1 MKRKRLKIFM
11 ITFIII
17 SISVLSG
24 FMINN
29 FQTRKDSASQGSQA
43 TEQTEGVE
51 NLSGNDMVQEETGF
65 SFYVNESAVK
75 KTKTTSNEVT
85 TFVLEAKLFI
95 TNKSSNVET
104 IDPDAFMVSYDTE
117 GKGLLYS
124 IEYGNIEKP
133 IILEGKATT
142 AINFVVTYLIQ
153 DVENFNDH
161 KKHNLQF
168 NYINESIYDCMV

>member
-1 MKRKRLKIFM
+1 MKRKRFRIFM

-29 FQTRKDSASQGSQA
+29 FQQRKKLELESTVPPIIS
-43 TEQTEGVE
+43 EGVD
-51 NLSGNDMVQEETGF
+51 NQNKNDSKEESGF
-65 SFYVNESAVK
+65 SFYVNENAVK
-75 KTKTTSNEVT
+75 KTKRTSNEVT

-95 TNKSSNVET
+95 TNKSSNTAT
-104 IDPDAFMVSYDTE
+104 IDPDGFSINYDTE

-124 IEYGNIEKP
+124 IEYGDIEKP
-133 IILEGKATT
+133 VVLEGNETT

-153 DVENFNDH
+153 DVENFNDT
-161 KKHNLQF
+161 KKQNLKF
-168 NYINESIYDCMV
+168 NYINEEILTCLV

>member
-1 MKRKRLKIFM
+1 MKRKRFRIFM

-29 FQTRKDSASQGSQA
+29 FQHRRKQQLENTIPPTVTEGIGGSSSGSQ
-43 TEQTEGVE
+43 ESR
-51 NLSGNDMVQEETGF
+51 L

-95 TNKSSNVET
+95 TNTGSSTET
-104 IDPDAFMVSYDTE
+104 IDPDAFMVNYDTE

-124 IEYGNIEKP
+124 IEYGDIEKP
-133 IILEGKATT
+133 IILEGKSTT
-142 AINFVVTYLIQ
+142 AVNFVVTYLIQ
-153 DVENFNDH
+153 DVENFNDN
-161 KKHNLQF
+161 KKQTLQF
-168 NYINESIYDCMV
+168 NYINNPIFTCLV

>member
-1 MKRKRLKIFM
+1 M

-29 FQTRKDSASQGSQA
+29 FQSRKNMTTQGTQESSKTENVENFNGGSQ
-43 TEQTEGVE
+43 
-51 NLSGNDMVQEETGF
+51 SSEETGF
-65 SFYVNESAVK
+65 TFYVNENTVK
-75 KTKTTSNEVT
+75 KTKTTTNEVT

-95 TNKSSNVET
+95 TNKSSKVET
-104 IDPDAFMVSYDTE
+104 IDPDAFSINYDTE

-124 IEYGNIEKP
+124 IDYGDIEKP

-142 AINFVVTYLIQ
+142 SINFVVKYLIQ

-161 KKHNLQF
+161 KKQNLQF
-168 NYINESIYDCMV
+168 NYINEPIFNCLV

>member
-1 MKRKRLKIFM
+1 MKRKRFRIFM

-29 FQTRKDSASQGSQA
+29 FQQRKKAELENTVPPTVSEGLDDSNTQI
-43 TEQTEGVE
+43 
-51 NLSGNDMVQEETGF
+51 QEERGF
-65 SFYVNESAVK
+65 TFYVNESAVK
-75 KTKTTSNEVT
+75 KTKTTLNEVT

-95 TNKSSNVET
+95 TNKSSSVET
-104 IDPDAFMVSYDTE
+104 IDPDAFMINYDTE

-124 IEYGNIEKP
+124 IDYGDIEKP

-153 DVENFNDH
+153 DVENFNDN
-161 KKHNLQF
+161 KKQTLQF
-168 NYINESIYDCMV
+168 SYINNPIFTCQV